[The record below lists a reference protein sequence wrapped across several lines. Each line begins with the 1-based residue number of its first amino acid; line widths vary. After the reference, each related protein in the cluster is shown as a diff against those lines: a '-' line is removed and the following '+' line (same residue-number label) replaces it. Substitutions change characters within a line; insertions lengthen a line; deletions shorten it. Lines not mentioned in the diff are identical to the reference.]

1 MNTPSNKVVLLPAP
15 SREEVLD
22 ILESHKDKAQLQ
34 LARHPGSE
42 PEVLYYLAKEGDART
57 RCAVAANPATPPHAN
72 RFLADDAEEDVR
84 AELARKIG
92 RLLPD
97 LTNTENKRLT
107 ELTLDTLE
115 RLARDQLPHV
125 RRILAEEI
133 KSLDC
138 VPQHVIDALAR
149 DLDFT
154 VAAPIIEYSPL
165 LSDADL
171 IEIIA
176 CAQATEAVT
185 AVARRKYLSTAVS
198 DAVVSSLDVSAV
210 AALLANPNAKV
221 RKDTL
226 DKIVDNA
233 KAVEA
238 WHMPLVMR
246 LDLSQRVIRRI
257 AGFVGAALIERLS
270 SRRGI
275 DERTQKKLK
284 HELRKRVETAKETE
298 AEDPV
303 LKAHAEVTLAL
314 THGGL
319 DEAFVEEAA
328 EEGKRETVIAA
339 LSALS
344 KVPHGLVRRIVQ
356 SNSPKPV
363 IALCW
368 RAGLAMRAAFKI
380 QTFILK
386 LPTRELLPARGGV
399 NFPLTEEEMRW
410 HLDYF
415 GIAG

>member
-1 MNTPSNKVVLLPAP
+1 MSTPANNVVPLPAP
-15 SREEVLD
+15 SRAEVLD
-22 ILESHKDKAQLQ
+22 ILESHKEQAQLQ
-34 LARHPGSE
+34 LARHTGSE
-42 PEVLYYLAKEGDART
+42 PEVLYYLAKEGDAKT

-97 LTNTENKRLT
+97 LTSTENKRLT

-115 RLARDQLPHV
+115 RLARDQLPRV

-138 VPQHVIDALAR
+138 VPQYVVDALAR
-149 DLDFT
+149 DLDTT

-165 LSDADL
+165 LSDTDL
-171 IEIIA
+171 IEIVA
-176 CAQATEAVT
+176 CAQASEAIS
-185 AVARRKYLSTAVS
+185 AVARRRPVSAAVS
-198 DAVVSSLDVSAV
+198 DAVVSSLDVGAV
-210 AALLANPNAKV
+210 AALLANRDARV

-226 DKIVDNA
+226 DKIVDSA
-233 KAVEA
+233 KTIEA
-238 WHMPLVMR
+238 WHVPLVMR
-246 LDLSQRVIRRI
+246 VDISQRVIRRL
-257 AGFVGAALIERLS
+257 AGFVGAALIERLAG
-270 SRRGI
+270 RRGL

-284 HELRKRVETAKETE
+284 QELRKRVEAGEDAETE
-298 AEDPV
+298 DPL
-303 LKAHAEVTLAL
+303 LKAHNEVTLAQKQ
-314 THGGL
+314 GRL
-319 DEAFVEEAA
+319 DEAFVEAAA
-328 EEGKRETVIAA
+328 EEGKREAVIAA
-339 LSALS
+339 LAALS
-344 KVPHGLVRRIVQ
+344 KVPQALVRRIVQ

-363 IALCW
+363 VALCW

-386 LPTRELLPARGGV
+386 LPAQERLPARGGV
-399 NFPLTEEEMRW
+399 DFPLTEDEMRW